1 MSCAV
6 RSAPNHQA
14 FIALVDRYAAEF
26 GLPTYSEIAR
36 ALPLHVAAHEMAERN
51 SADLYAAL
59 RAVTEHAAAAQVLLL
74 NTGLDQPRETL
85 DRVLEEAL
93 ERATAG
99 SMAGNIALF
108 TAETR
113 VDLDGRDDVTVL
125 ADARTRLRAAGRRL

>member
-6 RSAPNHQA
+6 RSAPDHQA
-14 FIALVDRYAAEF
+14 FIALVDRHAAAFCVPSYSELVRAIHAQDQRAAE
-26 GLPTYSEIAR
+26 
-36 ALPLHVAAHEMAERN
+36 
-51 SADLYAAL
+51 LYAAL
-59 RAVTEHAAAAQVLLL
+59 RTTTEHAAAAQVLLL

-99 SMAGNIALF
+99 TMAGNIALF